1 MGCTGALEAER
12 NSIIT
17 SISSDVCQQDKK
29 DAISRAEIP
38 RCYESQMFSY
48 CRFKEKKKKKKL
60 RLELH
65 LQVFPCEA
73 REKGQNAKR
82 QRDGRRKK
90 KKGEKKHD
98 KTLS

>member
-1 MGCTGALEAER
+1 MYVNKIRRTRYQEPRSRDA
-12 NSIIT
+12 T
-17 SISSDVCQQDKK
+17 S
-29 DAISRAEIP
+29 P
-38 RCYESQMFSY
+38 RCFHTVDS
-48 CRFKEKKKKKKL
+48 KKKKRRKKL